1 MNNSCNRKRRG
12 IWIRTGVVLTAL
24 AGTQV
29 WMQAHA
35 EPAPAAP
42 VQQAVRAQVG
52 EPLRAAQ
59 QLAKERQF
67 AAARDKIRAASAV
80 PGLSPYETF
89 LIDRVQ
95 AFVAANS
102 GDEKTLT
109 TSLTAVVGSG
119 FLAPA
124 DRLRMMRALA
134 GTYYREK
141 NYEQAAHW
149 ADRVLHDGGPD
160 PAMQDVAIDSRY
172 LRKEYGPA
180 AQALRQL
187 LAADAAAGRTPSEA
201 HLQLLL
207 SCEDHLGNRTDAADA
222 LDRLLAAYPKK
233 AYWRLALARIESNP
247 KFPDRLGLDLLRL
260 RFALGLLTQES
271 DAMTMAQLDLQA
283 GFPAEAQK
291 VVDAAVAGGVFG
303 KGPGAGRERRL
314 EALVK
319 KDLAEDRR
327 DRAGDT
333 VEAKKAHT
341 GDALLNIGFNDV
353 LNGNAAVGLAR
364 MERGLRQGGIAHPE
378 DGRLHLAIAYW
389 MAGDDAKAL
398 AAFRQV
404 GGTDGA
410 ADLARLWAVHV
421 AHPQRA

>member
-1 MNNSCNRKRRG
+1 MNNSCNKKSRG
-12 IWIRTGVVLTAL
+12 VWIRAGVLLAALVGVPLALPAL
-24 AGTQV
+24 AATGS
-29 WMQAHA
+29 
-35 EPAPAAP
+35 AAA

-52 EPLRAAQ
+52 QPLRAAQ
-59 QLAKERQF
+59 QLAKERKF

-80 PGLSPYETF
+80 GGLSPYESF
-89 LIDRVQ
+89 LIERVR
-95 AFVAANS
+95 AFVAASS

-141 NYEQAAHW
+141 HYGRAAQW

-180 AQALRQL
+180 VQALHQL

-207 SCEDHLGNRTDAADA
+207 SCEDHLGNRAGAADA

-233 AYWRLALARIESNP
+233 EYWHLALARIESNP

-260 RFALGLLTQES
+260 RLALGLLTQES

-291 VVDAAVAGGVFG
+291 VVDAAVADGVFG
-303 KGPGAGRERRL
+303 KGPGAARERRL
-314 EALVK
+314 QALVR

-327 DRAGDT
+327 DRAGDM

-341 GDALLNIGFNDV
+341 GEALLNIGFNDV
-353 LNGNAAVGLAR
+353 LNGNAAAGLPR
-364 MERGLRQGGIAHPE
+364 MERGLQQGGLAHPE

-389 MAGDDAKAL
+389 MAGDDARAI
-398 AAFRQV
+398 AAFRRV

-421 AHPQRA
+421 AHPQRG

>member
-1 MNNSCNRKRRG
+1 MNNSCNSKRRG
-12 IWIRTGVVLTAL
+12 VWIRAGVVLAAL

-42 VQQAVRAQVG
+42 AQQAVRAQVG

-80 PGLSPYETF
+80 AGLSPYEHF
-89 LIDRVQ
+89 LIERVR

-141 NYEQAAHW
+141 NYDQAAQW

-172 LRKEYGPA
+172 LRKDYGSA
-180 AQALRQL
+180 VQL
-187 LAADAAAGRTPSEA
+187 LQQVLAADAAAGRTPSEA

-207 SCEDHLGNRTDAADA
+207 SCEDHLGNRAGAADA

-303 KGPGAGRERRL
+303 KGPGAARERRL

-327 DRAGDT
+327 DRAGDR

-353 LNGNAAVGLAR
+353 LNGNGAVGLAR

-389 MAGDDAKAL
+389 MAGDDARAI
-398 AAFRQV
+398 AAFRRV

-421 AHPQRA
+421 AHPQRG

>member
-1 MNNSCNRKRRG
+1 MNNSCNKKSRW
-12 IWIRTGVVLTAL
+12 IWIGAGVLLAAL

-29 WMQAHA
+29 GVPALA
-35 EPAPAAP
+35 EAPTGAPAP
-42 VQQAVRAQVG
+42 QAVRAQVG

-59 QLAKERQF
+59 QLAKQRQF

-80 PGLSPYETF
+80 AGLSPYESF
-89 LIDRVQ
+89 LIERVR
-95 AFVAANS
+95 AFVAAGS
-102 GDEKTLT
+102 GDEKMLT

-124 DRLRMMRALA
+124 DRLPMMRALA
-134 GTYYREK
+134 GAYYREK
-141 NYEQAAHW
+141 NYGQAEQW
-149 ADRVLHDGGPD
+149 ADRVLQDGGPD

-180 AQALRQL
+180 AQALHQL

-207 SCEDHLGNRTDAADA
+207 SCEDHLGNRAEAADA

-233 AYWRLALARIESNP
+233 EYWRLALARIESNP

-260 RFALGLLTQES
+260 RLALGLLTRES

-291 VVDAAVAGGVFG
+291 VVDSAVADGVFG
-303 KGPGAGRERRL
+303 TGPGTARERRL
-314 EALVK
+314 QELVK
-319 KDLAEDRR
+319 KDVAEDRR
-327 DRAGDT
+327 DRAGDR
-333 VEAKKAHT
+333 VDASRAHT

-353 LNGNAAVGLAR
+353 LNGNAAAGLAR

-389 MAGDDAKAL
+389 MAGDDARAL
-398 AAFRQV
+398 ATLRQV
-404 GGTDGA
+404 GGTGGA
-410 ADLARLWAVHV
+410 ADLARLWAVHI
-421 AHPQRA
+421 AHPQRG